1 MNKGRRRRIR
11 RAGYALVLMVMLL
24 FGIFG
29 FAALVI
35 DLGFARLTQRQMQT
49 AVDAAALEGLRWR
62 DVQLWEQ
69 LPQTWLASPDFQA
82 QVGVGANPTDP
93 MTPQQRDAV
102 RRWAASQAVGQL
114 FDDNLNAGDDG
125 PGTGDP
131 GGIYGAGPV
140 VQIQRDNNGSA
151 LPTSQLI
158 LAPTTPVYKPVR
170 SDGVAGLELNAANN
184 ASSGD
189 LVAGSY
195 GPNASYS
202 PPSGGSANPADE
214 DANYNRRDFQSA
226 SASAGPAAS
235 SFLARMRRTNNLN
248 SLDTSAG
255 VSSSGPPLPIL
266 FGSGSMMARSG
277 GSGQL
282 SVASGI
288 TARATAIAAAAPAVA
303 GLSASPYTPGLAKT
317 VGPSYWIST
326 GVNGAAPTMLPGVTP
341 FAIRSDLWSQLSAAS
356 AGSGKPVTVDLSKGD
371 PRVVVLTPTLDPY
384 YSQVYNGAANHY
396 VASLTAIGQPV
407 QGESSFDDSALSQ
420 AAGSASYVPI
430 FADLPSQPS
439 TIIGFGYYVQWTY
452 QKPALTL
459 NAASATAPVG
469 SQNVSGVMALP
480 LPAAL
485 TTQDQGTLFQLHDAL
500 VNPLYAPVLVD
511 HFIGPNAVGGN

>member
-1 MNKGRRRRIR
+1 
-11 RAGYALVLMVMLL
+11 MVMLL
-24 FGIFG
+24 FGIFA

-35 DLGFARLTQRQMQT
+35 DLGFARFAQRQMQT
-49 AVDAAALEGLRWR
+49 AVDEAALEGLRWR

-69 LPQTWLASPDFQA
+69 LPQTWLANPDFQA

-93 MTPQQRDAV
+93 ITPQQRDAV
-102 RRWAASQAVGQL
+102 RRWAASQSVGQL

-140 VQIQRDNNGSA
+140 VQIQSNSNGSG

-170 SDGVAGLELNAANN
+170 SDGTPGVELNAAANVQ
-184 ASSGD
+184 SGD

-195 GPNASYS
+195 GPNASY
-202 PPSGGSANPADE
+202 PAASGGSADPADE

-226 SASAGPAAS
+226 SASAGPAAPG
-235 SFLARMRRTNNLN
+235 FLARMRRTNNPGG
-248 SLDTSAG
+248 LDSSAG
-255 VSSSGPPLPIL
+255 ISSSGPPLPIL

-288 TARATAIAAAAPAVA
+288 TARATAIAAAGPVVA
-303 GLSASPYTPGLAKT
+303 GLSASPCTPGLAKT

-326 GVNGAAPTMLPGVTP
+326 GVSGAAPVMLPGAAP
-341 FAIRSDLWSQLSAAS
+341 FTIRSDLWAQLNAANS
-356 AGSGKPVTVDLSKGD
+356 GSGNPVRIDLSQGD
-371 PRVVVLTPTLDPY
+371 PRVVVLTPMLDPF
-384 YSQVYNGAANHY
+384 YSQVYNGVQNHY
-396 VASLTAIGQPV
+396 VASLAAIGQPV

-420 AAGSASYVPI
+420 AAGNAPYVPI

-452 QKPALTL
+452 QKPILTL
-459 NAASATAPVG
+459 NAASATTPVG

-485 TTQDQGTLFQLHDAL
+485 SQQDATTLFQLHDAL

-511 HFIGPNAVGGN
+511 HYIGPNAVGGN